1 MKLTDYLEQFYPSTR
16 KDKTYNYSAFAR
28 DNDLTAQ
35 NVKGYADNPKSVIVY
50 VEGELCLV
58 AHRRPLI
65 VNKEQSK

>member
-1 MKLTDYLEQFYPSTR
+1 MKLTDYLEQHYPSTR
-16 KDKTYNYSAFAR
+16 KDKTYNVAAFAR

-58 AHRRPLI
+58 AHRRPLK
-65 VNKEQSK
+65 VNKAESI